1 MSTYTNTRDTLNDST
16 GAKTLD
22 KLVAH
27 ELTDFTDDGVKT
39 VGQCGFYN
47 QTQLQTVNLPIATSV
62 GIYAFQGC
70 SGLEKADFGTSCSFG
85 GSSFAGCSKL
95 EALVLRSEGNIC

>member
-27 ELTDFTDDGVKT
+27 ELTDFTDDGVKA
-39 VGQCGFYN
+39 VGSGGFYY

-62 GIYAFQGC
+62 GSNAFQYC
-70 SGLEKADFGTSCSFG
+70 SGLEKADFGTTCYF
-85 GSSFAGCSKL
+85 
-95 EALVLRSEGNIC
+95 